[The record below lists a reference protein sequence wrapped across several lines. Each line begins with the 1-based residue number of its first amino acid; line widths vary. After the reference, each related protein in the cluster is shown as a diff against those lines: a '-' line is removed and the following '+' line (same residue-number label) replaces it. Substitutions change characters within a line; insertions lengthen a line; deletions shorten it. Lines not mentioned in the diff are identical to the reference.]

1 MSPSQFET
9 VRCYVQNQAAHQ
21 QQRGFVE
28 ELKALLD
35 AHGIE
40 YDQWYLPD

>member
-1 MSPSQFET
+1 MSPSQLET
-9 VRCYVQNQAAHQ
+9 VRRYVQNQAAHRR
-21 QQRGFVE
+21 QRGFVE

-40 YDQWYLPD
+40 YDQRYLQD

>member
-1 MSPSQFET
+1 VSPSQFET
-9 VRCYVQNQAAHQ
+9 VRRYVENQAAHHR
-21 QQRGFVE
+21 QRGFVD

-40 YDQWYLPD
+40 YDQRYLQE

>member
-1 MSPSQFET
+1 MSASQFDT
-9 VRCYVQNQAAHQ
+9 VRRYVQNHPADHR
-21 QQRGFVE
+21 QRGFVE

-40 YDQWYLPD
+40 YDQRYLQD

>member
-9 VRCYVQNQAAHQ
+9 VRRYVQNQAAHH

-40 YDQWYLPD
+40 YDQRYLQD

>member
-1 MSPSQFET
+1 MSPSQYET
-9 VRCYVQNQAAHQ
+9 VRRYVRNQAAHHR
-21 QQRGFVE
+21 QRGFVE

-40 YDQWYLPD
+40 YDQRYLQD